1 MIPFY
6 DPKKSYYENFEEG
19 PFGIFA
25 DGKVFKDAG
34 EPQEEIFGHKV
45 YLPIGIPAGPLLNGK
60 FIKAALDKGFDL
72 PMQKT
77 VRTRERKSHPWP
89 NVLSVK
95 IDGYLD
101 PENTDQK
108 LVADGNFTQ
117 PISITNS
124 FGNPSY
130 NPDVWQPDISEAVKY
145 AKKGQLVSAS
155 FEGTNWDQG
164 SLQDY
169 IDDWILGARLLK
181 ETGVGFIEM
190 NFSCPNEGTTNLLCF
205 DVDKSQKIAAA
216 IKNEIGDTPLV
227 VKMAYFEAKLLKNFI
242 TALGNIVDGFA
253 AINTISTTIVDSKGE
268 QALPGEGRLRSG
280 VCGHA
285 VKKAGVTM
293 TRRMKKLREELEMKF
308 TIIGVGGVTVPEDYF
323 EYRDAGAD
331 AVMSATGAMW
341 NPGLAQDIKKAH
353 H

>member
-19 PFGIFA
+19 PFGIFS

-77 VRTRERKSHPWP
+77 LRTRKKLSHPWP
-89 NVLSVK
+89 NVLAVK
-95 IDGYLD
+95 IDGDLTL
-101 PENTDQK
+101 EKAKEK
-108 LVADGNFTQ
+108 LVADDNYTE
-117 PISITNS
+117 PLSITNS

-130 NPDVWQPDISEAVKY
+130 DPDVWQPDLADAVKY
-145 AKKGQLVSAS
+145 AKKGQLVSGS
-155 FEGTNWDQG
+155 YEGTNWDKG

-169 IDDWILGARLLK
+169 INDWILGARLLK

-205 DVDKSQKIAAA
+205 DVKKSHRIADAV
-216 IKNEIGDTPLV
+216 KNEIGDTPLV
-227 VKMAYFEAKLLKNFI
+227 VKMAYFEEKPLTDFVKN
-242 TALGNIVDGFA
+242 LGGIVDGFA
-253 AINTISTTIVDSKGE
+253 AINTISAEIIDRAGK
-268 QALPGEGRLRSG
+268 QALPGEGRARSG
-280 VCGHA
+280 VCGHPIKWA
-285 VKKAGVTM
+285 GLDMVKRIKT
-293 TRRMKKLREELEMKF
+293 LRDDSGMKF